1 MLHSP
6 DPYYINERQLFGNW
20 QVPIYP
26 LEFALLEHDPTML
39 KKYLDAGANPNV
51 DIGGGWTL
59 LHKVC
64 AYAIDS
70 MIQNRR
76 NEFYPE
82 LLEIMKLLVENGGD
96 LHKKNDRDKKPLD
109 VIHAYGFDNK
119 ENFDSMVSLFKP
131 AIPNVDQL
139 VSYQG
144 DLR

>member
-26 LEFALLEHDPTML
+26 IEFALLEHNPAML
-39 KKYLDAGANPNV
+39 KRYLDAGANPNV

-70 MIQNRR
+70 MIQNERT
-76 NEFYPE
+76 EIFPE
-82 LLEIMKLLVENGGD
+82 LLEMIKLLVENKGD
-96 LHKKNDRDKKPLD
+96 LHQKNDKGRKPLD
-109 VIHAYGFDNK
+109 IINSYQYDNK
-119 ENFDSMVSLFKP
+119 HQWLSLVNLFRE
-131 AIPNVDQL
+131 AIPNVDEL
-139 VSYQG
+139 VTYQG
-144 DLR
+144 TI

>member
-6 DPYYINERQLFGNW
+6 DPYYINERQLFGQW

-26 LEFALLEHDPTML
+26 IEFALLECDPALL

-64 AYAIDS
+64 ANAIDS
-70 MIQNRR
+70 MIQNHR

-82 LLEIMKLLVENGGD
+82 LLEIIKLLVENGGD
-96 LHKKNDRDKKPLD
+96 LHKKNDKGKKPLD
-109 VIHAYGFDNK
+109 VICAYSSDNK
-119 ENFDSMVSLFKP
+119 ENFDSLVSLFKS
-131 AIPNVDQL
+131 AISNVDEL
-139 VSYQG
+139 VTYQG
-144 DLR
+144 CSK

>member
-6 DPYYINERQLFGNW
+6 DPYYINEARRFATCR
-20 QVPIYP
+20 VPIYP
-26 LEFALLEHDPTML
+26 IEFALLEHDPAML
-39 KKYLDAGANPNV
+39 KKYLEAGANPNV
-51 DIGGGWTL
+51 DIGGGWTI

-82 LLEIMKLLVENGGD
+82 LLEIMKLLVENGVD

-119 ENFDSMVSLFKP
+119 ENFDTMVSLFKP
-131 AIPNVDQL
+131 AIPNVDEL

>member
-6 DPYYINERQLFGNW
+6 DPYYINERQLFGQW

-26 LEFALLEHDPTML
+26 IEFALLEHNPAML

-70 MIQNRR
+70 MIQNHR

-82 LLEIMKLLVENGGD
+82 LLEIIKLLVENGGD
-96 LHKKNDRDKKPLD
+96 LHKKNEKGKKPLD
-109 VIHAYGFDNK
+109 VINAYSYDNK
-119 ENFDSMVSLFKP
+119 EQWLSVVNLFRS
-131 AIPNVDQL
+131 AISNVEEL
-139 VSYQG
+139 VSYKENR
-144 DLR
+144 L